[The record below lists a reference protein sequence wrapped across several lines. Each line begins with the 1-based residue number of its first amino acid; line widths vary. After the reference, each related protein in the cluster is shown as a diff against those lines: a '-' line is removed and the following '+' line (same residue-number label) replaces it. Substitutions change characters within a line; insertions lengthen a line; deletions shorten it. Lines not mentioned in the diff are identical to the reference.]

1 MGSERIG
8 HSGGH
13 TVDRIEPGIYFVRLA
28 GHLSVANSTELTRL
42 IRIDDPSG
50 PRAVLYETSR
60 EFTGYDSE
68 LRNGNQ
74 NVLLD
79 GTSHIGIITGSALLR
94 MVSATIAIGLRAAL
108 GIPMATYPN
117 LEAALTGAREVL
129 SKARHTA
136 AR

>member
-13 TVDRIEPGIYFVRLA
+13 TVERIEQGIYFVRLA
-28 GHLSVANSTELTRL
+28 GHLSVANSAELTRL
-42 IRIDDPSG
+42 IRIDDPAG
-50 PRAVLYETSR
+50 PRAVLDETTR

-68 LRNGNQ
+68 LRSGNH

-79 GTSHIGIITGSALLR
+79 GTNHIGIITGSALLR

-108 GIPMATYPN
+108 GIPLATYPN
-117 LEAALTGAREVL
+117 LAAALAGAREVL
-129 SKARHTA
+129 SKARRKV